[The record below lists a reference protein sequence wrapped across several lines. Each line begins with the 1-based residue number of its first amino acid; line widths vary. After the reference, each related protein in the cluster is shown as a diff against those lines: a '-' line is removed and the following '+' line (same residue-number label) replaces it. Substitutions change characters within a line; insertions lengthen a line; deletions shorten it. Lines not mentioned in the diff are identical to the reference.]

1 MHSDKQTIVLIHGLW
16 LSGWCLLP
24 LARRLRRAGFTVHI
38 FSYASVSSDLRANAE
53 YLQRYL
59 STLPVREVHLVGHS
73 LGGILIRALHHY
85 YPQQRPGR
93 IVTLGAPHGGSR
105 VAQHLSRYA
114 FWRWAMGKGV
124 INLLSGVPPRWT
136 TPPREIG
143 VICGT
148 RSFGMGRLLVR
159 DLPLPN
165 DGLLTVKESAFPA
178 AREHLAL
185 PFSHTGMLFS
195 REVADQTGEFLITGM
210 FHSLDVKEGK
220 KNDSRRKQRNSDTNL

>member
-1 MHSDKQTIVLIHGLW
+1 M
-16 LSGWCLLP
+16 SGWCLSL

-38 FSYASVSSDLRANAE
+38 FSHASVRLDLRANAE
-53 YLQRYL
+53 HLQRYL
-59 STLPVREVHLVGHS
+59 NTLPVEAVHLVGHS

-93 IVTLGAPHGGSR
+93 IVTLGAPHGSSR
-105 VAQHLSRYA
+105 AARQLSRYA

-124 INLLSGVPPRWT
+124 IQLLSGVPLRWT
-136 TPPREIG
+136 TPSREIG

-185 PFSHTGMLFS
+185 PVSHSGMLFS
-195 REVADQTGEFLITGM
+195 REVADQTGQFLM
-210 FHSLDVKEGK
+210 SGK
-220 KNDSRRKQRNSDTNL
+220 FR